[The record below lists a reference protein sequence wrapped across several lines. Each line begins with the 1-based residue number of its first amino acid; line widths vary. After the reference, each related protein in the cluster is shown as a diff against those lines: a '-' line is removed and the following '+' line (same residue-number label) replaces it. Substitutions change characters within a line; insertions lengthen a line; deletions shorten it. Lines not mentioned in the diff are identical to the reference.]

1 MRSQQTK
8 CHDMDVIFNCPKCEQ
23 ELAVDSVG
31 AGREIQCPACGESI
45 VIPEPETVV
54 PRGGI
59 PTLPS
64 EGGTRV
70 EAHPV
75 NPISSSAAARVELH
89 LRVPTNKA
97 AESLIAKPLAPL
109 EVAARESDK
118 KIRTKTIRHTDCI
131 EVGHDKFDE
140 VLSNFLAKVGESN
153 VISVNSM
160 TYTHIDIGSQKLLTD
175 YAVLVVYRG

>member
-1 MRSQQTK
+1 
-8 CHDMDVIFNCPKCEQ
+8 MDVIFNCPKCEQ
-23 ELAVDSVG
+23 ELAVDSIG
-31 AGREIQCPACGESI
+31 SGTEIQCPSCGETI

-64 EGGTRV
+64 EPGARV

-89 LRVPTNKA
+89 LRVPTNKS

-109 EVAARESDK
+109 EVAAKETDK

-140 VLSNFLAKVGESN
+140 VVTNFLSKVGETN
-153 VISVNSM
+153 IISINPINY
-160 TYTHIDIGSQKLLTD
+160 TYLDIGTQKLMTE
-175 YAVLVVYRG
+175 YGVLVVYRG